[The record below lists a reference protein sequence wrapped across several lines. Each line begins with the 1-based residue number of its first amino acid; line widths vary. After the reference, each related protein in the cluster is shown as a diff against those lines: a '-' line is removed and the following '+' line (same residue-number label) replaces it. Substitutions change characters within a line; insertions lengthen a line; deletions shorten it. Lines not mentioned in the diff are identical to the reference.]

1 MNYYNENDSFAANW
15 LKELIRAKLIPEGDV
30 DDRSIIDVEPSDLK
44 DYVQCHFFAGIG
56 GWSYALP

>member
-30 DDRSIIDVEPSDLK
+30 DDRSIIDVEPSE
-44 DYVQCHFFAGIG
+44 YQH
-56 GWSYALP
+56 